1 VEELMRLATSLL
13 LLVVLPGVAVAL
25 ERPVPVGN
33 RGRPFSEVARAG
45 PVAPPPASGGEGPP
59 IRPVADRSSISRS
72 LQVISSQLRLGHQL
86 QLQAMDALTADG
98 VSAAASARELTQ
110 QGYVQ
115 LRFAA
120 HNINLR
126 MEMAKFTDP
135 LLEYVLAKV
144 ERAREHNR
152 LAIAKLGEAV
162 NDGNV
167 AHVSAALDQLD
178 QVVAILEEAILLMP

>member
-13 LLVVLPGVAVAL
+13 LVVVLPAVAAAAL
-25 ERPVPVGN
+25 NRPVPAEDDACSLSEAA
-33 RGRPFSEVARAG
+33 RPRPLPHPAG
-45 PVAPPPASGGEGPP
+45 PGLGPSV
-59 IRPVADRSSISRS
+59 RPVADRSSISRS

-86 QLQAMDALTADG
+86 QLQAIDTLTADG
-98 VSAAASARELTQ
+98 VSGAARAQELTQ

-126 MEMAKFTDP
+126 METAKFTDP

-167 AHVSAALDQLD
+167 AHVTTAVDQLD
-178 QVVAILEEAILLMP
+178 QVVAALEEAILLMP